1 MEQEPYPTMGRAKFE
16 LANVLDYLGQE
27 AQAVPL
33 YKEAISLGLSAEYD
47 AYARLQLG
55 SSLRNVGR
63 IEEMGDEASSQTM
76 NLSIDKV
83 LLQTDH
89 RAHPVPIHIR
99 RLEEG
104 EQAPM
109 DLLLLADPSEKFVA
123 DYVKRGNCWIAEV
136 SDTAIGVYVLIGT
149 RPETV
154 ELVNVAVREDV
165 QGQGIG
171 RRLVLHAIETARK
184 DGFRTIEIGT
194 GNSSVDQLRL
204 YQKCGFRIVGVDI
217 DFFVRHYDEPIYENG
232 IQCRDMI
239 RLNQNL

>member
-1 MEQEPYPTMGRAKFE
+1 M
-16 LANVLDYLGQE
+16 
-27 AQAVPL
+27 
-33 YKEAISLGLSAEYD
+33 
-47 AYARLQLG
+47 
-55 SSLRNVGR
+55 
-63 IEEMGDEASSQTM
+63 
-76 NLSIDKV
+76 
-83 LLQTDH
+83 
-89 RAHPVPIHIR
+89 HIR